1 MVSTNLITFEL
12 LFKNSTETIIFNTSK
27 NSLLMVVDFLKKYSS
42 ANTTP
47 LLIDKV
53 KEYNRSQSKF
63 KKATKHR
70 LIACT
75 DHIIELNLILTNKK

>member
-1 MVSTNLITFEL
+1 MITTNLITFEL

-27 NSLLMVVDFLKKYSS
+27 GSLLMVVDFLKSYSQ

-53 KEYNRSQSKF
+53 KEYNRAQSKF
-63 KKATKHR
+63 KQATKQR

-75 DHIIELNLILTNKK
+75 DHVTELNLILTSKK

>member
-27 NSLLMVVDFLKKYSS
+27 NSLLMVVDFLKSYSK

-63 KKATKHR
+63 LRCTKLR

-75 DHIIELNLILTNKK
+75 DHVTEMNLILTNKK

>member
-1 MVSTNLITFEL
+1 MITTNLITFEL

-27 NSLLMVVDFLKKYSS
+27 GSLLMVVDFLKSYSQ

-53 KEYNRSQSKF
+53 KEYNRAQSKF
-63 KKATKHR
+63 KQATKQR
-70 LIACT
+70 LISCT
-75 DHIIELNLILTNKK
+75 DHITELNLILTSKK